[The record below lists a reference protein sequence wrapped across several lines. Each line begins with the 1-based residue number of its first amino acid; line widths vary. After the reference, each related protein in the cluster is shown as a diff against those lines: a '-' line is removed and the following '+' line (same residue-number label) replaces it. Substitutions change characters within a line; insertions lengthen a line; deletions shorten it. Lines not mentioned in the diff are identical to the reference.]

1 MNEDYNSIMSF
12 LLQIDEGRIIKHQ
25 EEEKFIEPVIKQG
38 FTPLSPYL
46 ANICQFLAN
55 IIHF

>member
-1 MNEDYNSIMSF
+1 MSF